1 MKILVAIDGSSHANA
16 TLEALVKR
24 LSWFREK
31 SAITLLY
38 VHLPLPQGAAASWV
52 GKSTVQRYYDEE
64 CEQVLSV
71 ASKFLDAQGVA
82 YETKSKIGDPAHE
95 IVSLA
100 AAEGF
105 DLIVMGTH
113 GHTALANL
121 VMGSV
126 ATKVLASSKL
136 PVLIFK

>member
-1 MKILVAIDGSSHANA
+1 MKILVATDGSSHAHA
-16 TLEALVKR
+16 TLEALARR
-24 LSWFREK
+24 LDWFRDK
-31 SAITLLY
+31 PAITLLY
-38 VHLPLPQGAAASWV
+38 VHLPVPHGAAAAWV
-52 GKSTVQRYYDEE
+52 GKTTIQRYYDEE
-64 CEQVLSV
+64 AEEVLSK
-71 ASKFLDAQGVA
+71 ARKFLDGEGIA
-82 YETKSKIGDPAHE
+82 YETMSKVGDPAHE
-95 IVSLA
+95 IVSHA

-126 ATKVLASSKL
+126 ATKVLASCKV

>member
-1 MKILVAIDGSSHANA
+1 MKILVATDGSSHAHA
-16 TLEALVKR
+16 TLEALVQR
-24 LSWFREK
+24 LAWFRDK
-31 SAITLLY
+31 PGLTLLY
-38 VHLPLPQGAAASWV
+38 VHPPVPHGAAAAWV
-52 GKSTVQRYYDEE
+52 GKTTIQRYYDDE

-71 ASKFLDAQGVA
+71 ASKFLDGQGVA
-82 YETKSKIGDPAHE
+82 YETKSKVGDPAHE

-100 AAEGF
+100 VAEGF

>member
-1 MKILVAIDGSSHANA
+1 MKILVAIDGSSHADA

-24 LSWFREK
+24 LAWFRDK
-31 SAITLLY
+31 PAITLLY

-52 GKSTVQRYYDEE
+52 GKSTVQRYYDDE
-64 CEQVLSV
+64 CEQAL
-71 ASKFLDAQGVA
+71 AGARKFLEAQGVA
-82 YETKSKIGDPAHE
+82 HEAKTKVGDPAQE
-95 IVSLA
+95 IVSFA
-100 AAEGF
+100 TAEGF
-105 DLIVMGTH
+105 DLIAMGTH

-126 ATKVLASSKL
+126 ATKVLASCRV